1 MKILRLSLN
10 NLASLA
16 GTHVINFEDEPL
28 AQAGLIAIT
37 GKTGAGK
44 STLLD
49 AMCLALYDEIPRLR
63 GATGSLTDTA
73 GKEISLKDSKHILR
87 RGTTSGF
94 AELEFI
100 ALDQKRYSA
109 RWQIRRAHNKVDGN
123 LKVERAITCLDEQ
136 RVLNQ
141 KISEATPIVEQ
152 LIGLSFEQFTRAVL
166 LAQSEVG
173 AFLKAKDHE
182 RADLLEYLTNSQIFT
197 EVSKRAAVKFS
208 EIKQKRTDLEN
219 VMGHVVLLSDEALKD
234 LETQQ
239 HDLSQQLALLTQTE
253 KLYEND
259 VKWHKDCHELY
270 ASTQAKK
277 EIYDVQVDADLK
289 LASQKQLL
297 KHLDEFQTIREQFVL
312 RQQADTEL
320 KNLNQ
325 QLLKFEPNLQ
335 QAEYAQQQAI
345 SQQQQAEK
353 DLQAWQQHVEQLKP
367 QLEIAA
373 QLQHEI
379 SSKLQQYTALDA
391 AQKLF
396 AEQQIQPVQNNLKQ
410 LTTQLATE
418 QQQQQHLQ
426 QQFKQTAAW
435 ANFDDNLALTLQRLQ
450 DYLQL
455 EQQLRQQNPTLFQSA
470 LDTLIEQQQHTQQQL
485 LVWEKQYQHP
495 EQLEQQLTAE
505 QQQLQHALK
514 SVHVLERLQQ
524 ALEQWQQQ
532 TTLFEQ
538 LQQRQQE
545 TLSLQQQTQT
555 QIQTQ
560 QQQVQITEQALQQL
574 QQIFEQQRLLQHQ
587 SVQDLR
593 AQLKPNEACMV
604 CGSHEHPF
612 IQHENLLSDALN
624 QLQDQQLQQA
634 KTEFEHAQKQLQQL
648 ERARSQYDA
657 TYHQQQQ
664 RSLELQQQLEQQQT
678 LVQQLAT
685 SLSLDLDAALP
696 VAKQIE
702 HVQQH
707 WATTHQSTQHLQQ
720 SIQQANDT
728 LKQWRNAAQQAEQL
742 KYAIQQR
749 QDLAQRLQP
758 ILSLLDAEQRH
769 AWLNQPIEYYQNA
782 LQQLEQRHHL
792 QQQQVQLSKT
802 IEQLTQQQQQVQ
814 EKLLFLQQQHAE
826 KTLQL
831 QQIKTAG
838 SELRDQ
844 IKQLTRTH
852 AGCEY
857 QTYQE
862 WQQAL
867 DQQQQQLNLAL
878 STQRTVLNQAEQVL
892 KDLQLQKHGLDSRI
906 QQRMQQHTECQQHIA
921 TWQATHT
928 HFQTS
933 VIDECLQI
941 SYAEHQQIRN
951 MLQQQQN
958 SLESAKT
965 AWQTLEE
972 QYQKHLKQQP
982 QLSFDE
988 VTTRLAALQTDK
1000 AKQQQNYNEIEAQL
1014 RLNST
1019 NQGIFATY
1027 QTQIESIKA
1036 EEYRWGR
1043 IYDLIGHK
1051 EGTKFKKIAQEHHL
1065 DILVEYANQQLLPL
1079 SSRYQLHRIPDSLG
1093 LAIID
1098 LDMNS
1103 EIRPV
1108 LSLSGGETFLVS
1120 LALALAIANMA
1131 SGSMKLESLFIDEGF
1146 GTLDPTSLHMVMN
1159 ALDHLQSQGR
1169 KVVLISHI
1177 QEMHERIPV
1186 QIQVK
1191 PVGAGASEVNVVG

>member
-141 KISEATPIVEQ
+141 RISEATPIVEQ

-219 VMGHVVLLSDEALKD
+219 VMGHVVLLSDETLKD

-418 QQQQQHLQ
+418 QQQQQYLQ

-928 HFQTS
+928 HFQAS
-933 VIDECLQI
+933 IIDKCLQI

-1027 QTQIESIKA
+1027 QTQIENIKA

>member
-141 KISEATPIVEQ
+141 RISEATPIVEQ

-758 ILSLLDAEQRH
+758 ILSLLDTEQRN
-769 AWLNQPIEYYQNA
+769 AWLNQPIEYYQHA
-782 LQQLEQRHHL
+782 LQLLEQRHHL

-928 HFQTS
+928 HFQAS
-933 VIDECLQI
+933 IIDKCLQI

>member
-141 KISEATPIVEQ
+141 RISEATPIVEQ

-495 EQLEQQLTAE
+495 EHLEQQLTAE

-1019 NQGIFATY
+1019 NQRIFATY

>member
-1027 QTQIESIKA
+1027 QTQIENIKA

>member
-1 MKILRLSLN
+1 MKILRLSLK

-16 GTHVINFEDEPL
+16 GTHVINFEDDPL
-28 AQAGLIAIT
+28 AHAGLIAIT

-63 GATGSLTDTA
+63 GASGSLTDAA

-100 ALDQKRYSA
+100 ALDQKRYAA
-109 RWQIRRAHNKVDGN
+109 RWNIRRAHNKLDGN

-141 KISEATPIVEQ
+141 KISEATPLVEK

-197 EVSKRAAVKFS
+197 EVSKLAATKFS
-208 EIKQKRTDLEN
+208 DIKQKRAALES
-219 VMGHVVLLSDEALKD
+219 VMGHVTLLSDDALKS

-239 HDLSQQLALLTQTE
+239 HELSQQVTLLSQTE

-259 VKWHKDCHELY
+259 LKWHRDRQELY

-277 EIYDVQVDADLK
+277 EVYNVQVNADLQ
-289 LASQKQLL
+289 LAAQKQLL
-297 KHLDEFQTIREQFVL
+297 QQLDEFQSIREQFVL
-312 RQQADTEL
+312 RQQSEAELNTLNLQLADFQPT
-320 KNLNQ
+320 
-325 QLLKFEPNLQ
+325 LQ
-335 QAEYAQQQAI
+335 QAEHAQQQAI
-345 SQQQQAEK
+345 TQQHQAEK
-353 DLQAWQQHVEQLKP
+353 NLQTWQQHFAQLKP
-367 QLEIAA
+367 ELDTAA

-379 SSKLQQYTALDA
+379 SSKLQQYTTLDEE
-391 AQKLF
+391 QKSF
-396 AEQQIQPVQNNLKQ
+396 EKQQIQPVQNDLNTL
-410 LTTQLATE
+410 E
-418 QQQQQHLQ
+418 QQLVQQQKQQQHLAEQ
-426 QQFKQTAAW
+426 LQHTAEW
-435 ANFDDNLALTLQRLQ
+435 SIFDETLPLTVQRLQ
-450 DYLQL
+450 DYLQF
-455 EQQLRQQNPTLFQSA
+455 EQQLRQQNPKLFQASIDA
-470 LDTLIEQQQHTQQQL
+470 LIDQQQQALQQVAVWEQQ
-485 LVWEKQYQHP
+485 YQNH
-495 EQLEQQLTAE
+495 EQLEQQLYTD
-505 QQQLQHALK
+505 QQHLQQSSKHL
-514 SVHVLERLQQ
+514 HVLAQLKQT
-524 ALEQWQQQ
+524 LEQWQQYASS
-532 TTLFEQ
+532 FAQ
-538 LQQRQQE
+538 LQSRQQE
-545 TLSLQQQTQT
+545 TLSLQKQTQA

-560 QQQVQITEQALQQL
+560 QQQLLIAEQTLQQL
-574 QQIFEQQRLLQHQ
+574 QQVFEQQRLLQHQ

-604 CGSHEHPF
+604 CGSPEHPF
-612 IQHENLLSDALN
+612 IQHESLLSEALN
-624 QLQDQQLQQA
+624 QLQDQQLQHA
-634 KTEFEHAQKQLQQL
+634 KTEYVQAQKQLQQL
-648 ERARSQYDA
+648 ERDSTQFEV
-657 TYHQQQQ
+657 TYAQQQQ
-664 RSLELQQQLEQQQT
+664 RGLELQQQIEQQQT
-678 LVQQLAT
+678 LTQQLTASLSFTLDTAFPIADQIEKVQQQWVAT
-685 SLSLDLDAALP
+685 D
-696 VAKQIE
+696 
-702 HVQQH
+702 
-707 WATTHQSTQHLQQ
+707 QSTQQLQQ
-720 SIQQANDT
+720 AIQQASDT
-728 LKQWRNAAQQAEQL
+728 LKQWRSTTQQAEQL
-742 KYAIQQR
+742 KYTIQQR
-749 QDLAQRLQP
+749 QDLTQRLQT
-758 ILSLLDAEQRH
+758 IVADLSTAQQQT
-769 AWLNQPIEYYQNA
+769 WLNQPHDYYQNA
-782 LQQLEQRHHL
+782 LQHLLQRQALHQQQDAQFKVLEQL
-792 QQQQVQLSKT
+792 N
-802 IEQLTQQQQQVQ
+802 QQQQQ
-814 EKLLFLQQQHAE
+814 LQQKHSFLVQQLQD
-826 KTLQL
+826 KKQQL
-831 QQIKTAG
+831 QQIKAEG
-838 SELRDQ
+838 ISLRDQ
-844 IKQLTRTH
+844 IKQLTQNY
-852 AGCEY
+852 AGQAY

-867 DQQQQQLNLAL
+867 DQEQQQLNIAL
-878 STQRTVLNQAEQVL
+878 DTQRHALNQTEQTL
-892 KDLQLQKHGLDSRI
+892 KNLQLQQHGLNSKI
-906 QQRMQQHTECQQHIA
+906 QQCTQQLTQCMQHIE
-921 TWQATHT
+921 TWQTAHPE
-928 HFQTS
+928 FLSS
-933 VIDECLQI
+933 VIHDCLQI
-941 SYAEHQQIRN
+941 SYSDHQQMRN
-951 MLQQQQN
+951 MLQQHHN

-982 QLSFDE
+982 QLSFEDVE
-988 VTTRLAALQTDK
+988 SKLTALLAEKAQQAQRLS
-1000 AKQQQNYNEIEAQL
+1000 EIEAQL
-1014 RLNST
+1014 HIHAN
-1019 NQGIFATY
+1019 NQATLARY
-1027 QTQIESIKA
+1027 QTQIEEIKT

-1079 SSRYQLHRIPDSLG
+1079 SSRYQLHRIPESLS

-1186 QIQVK
+1186 QIQVN
-1191 PVGAGASEVNVVG
+1191 PVGAGASEINVVG

>member
-141 KISEATPIVEQ
+141 RISEATPIVEQ

-219 VMGHVVLLSDEALKD
+219 VMGHVVLLSDETLKD

-1019 NQGIFATY
+1019 NQRIFATY

>member
-141 KISEATPIVEQ
+141 RISEATPIVEQ

-353 DLQAWQQHVEQLKP
+353 DLQAWQQHVEQLKS

-396 AEQQIQPVQNNLKQ
+396 AEQQIQPVQNDLNQ
-410 LTTQLATE
+410 LTAQLATE

-758 ILSLLDAEQRH
+758 ILSLLDAEQKL
-769 AWLNQPIEYYQNA
+769 AWLNQPIEYYQHA

-1027 QTQIESIKA
+1027 QTQIENIKA

>member
-141 KISEATPIVEQ
+141 RISEATPIVEQ

-335 QAEYAQQQAI
+335 QAEYAQQQAM

-1019 NQGIFATY
+1019 NQRIFATY

>member
-1 MKILRLSLN
+1 
-10 NLASLA
+10 
-16 GTHVINFEDEPL
+16 
-28 AQAGLIAIT
+28 
-37 GKTGAGK
+37 
-44 STLLD
+44 
-49 AMCLALYDEIPRLR
+49 MCLALYDEIPRLR

-109 RWQIRRAHNKVDGN
+109 RWQIRRAYNKVDGN

-749 QDLAQRLQP
+749 QDLSQRLQP
-758 ILSLLDAEQRH
+758 ILSLLDAEQKL
-769 AWLNQPIEYYQNA
+769 AWLNQPIEYYQHA

-928 HFQTS
+928 HFQAS
-933 VIDECLQI
+933 IIDKCLQI

-1027 QTQIESIKA
+1027 QTQIENIKA

>member
-141 KISEATPIVEQ
+141 RISEATPIVEQ

-219 VMGHVVLLSDEALKD
+219 IMGHVVLLSEETLKG
-234 LETQQ
+234 LEVQK
-239 HDLSQQLALLTQTE
+239 HELSQQLALLTQTE

-270 ASTQAKK
+270 ASIQAKK

-297 KHLDEFQTIREQFVL
+297 KHLDEFQTIREQFVI

-657 TYHQQQQ
+657 TYQQQQQ

-958 SLESAKT
+958 SLESANT

-1019 NQGIFATY
+1019 NQRIFATY

>member
-1 MKILRLSLN
+1 
-10 NLASLA
+10 
-16 GTHVINFEDEPL
+16 
-28 AQAGLIAIT
+28 
-37 GKTGAGK
+37 
-44 STLLD
+44 
-49 AMCLALYDEIPRLR
+49 
-63 GATGSLTDTA
+63 
-73 GKEISLKDSKHILR
+73 
-87 RGTTSGF
+87 
-94 AELEFI
+94 
-100 ALDQKRYSA
+100 
-109 RWQIRRAHNKVDGN
+109 
-123 LKVERAITCLDEQ
+123 
-136 RVLNQ
+136 
-141 KISEATPIVEQ
+141 
-152 LIGLSFEQFTRAVL
+152 
-166 LAQSEVG
+166 
-173 AFLKAKDHE
+173 
-182 RADLLEYLTNSQIFT
+182 
-197 EVSKRAAVKFS
+197 
-208 EIKQKRTDLEN
+208 
-219 VMGHVVLLSDEALKD
+219 
-234 LETQQ
+234 
-239 HDLSQQLALLTQTE
+239 
-253 KLYEND
+253 
-259 VKWHKDCHELY
+259 
-270 ASTQAKK
+270 
-277 EIYDVQVDADLK
+277 
-289 LASQKQLL
+289 
-297 KHLDEFQTIREQFVL
+297 
-312 RQQADTEL
+312 
-320 KNLNQ
+320 
-325 QLLKFEPNLQ
+325 
-335 QAEYAQQQAI
+335 
-345 SQQQQAEK
+345 
-353 DLQAWQQHVEQLKP
+353 
-367 QLEIAA
+367 
-373 QLQHEI
+373 
-379 SSKLQQYTALDA
+379 
-391 AQKLF
+391 
-396 AEQQIQPVQNNLKQ
+396 
-410 LTTQLATE
+410 
-418 QQQQQHLQ
+418 
-426 QQFKQTAAW
+426 
-435 ANFDDNLALTLQRLQ
+435 
-450 DYLQL
+450 
-455 EQQLRQQNPTLFQSA
+455 
-470 LDTLIEQQQHTQQQL
+470 
-485 LVWEKQYQHP
+485 
-495 EQLEQQLTAE
+495 
-505 QQQLQHALK
+505 
-514 SVHVLERLQQ
+514 
-524 ALEQWQQQ
+524 
-532 TTLFEQ
+532 
-538 LQQRQQE
+538 
-545 TLSLQQQTQT
+545 
-555 QIQTQ
+555 IQTQ

-928 HFQTS
+928 HFQAS
-933 VIDECLQI
+933 IIDKCLQI

-988 VTTRLAALQTDK
+988 VTTQLAALQT
-1000 AKQQQNYNEIEAQL
+1000 
-1014 RLNST
+1014 
-1019 NQGIFATY
+1019 
-1027 QTQIESIKA
+1027 
-1036 EEYRWGR
+1036 
-1043 IYDLIGHK
+1043 
-1051 EGTKFKKIAQEHHL
+1051 
-1065 DILVEYANQQLLPL
+1065 
-1079 SSRYQLHRIPDSLG
+1079 
-1093 LAIID
+1093 
-1098 LDMNS
+1098 
-1103 EIRPV
+1103 
-1108 LSLSGGETFLVS
+1108 
-1120 LALALAIANMA
+1120 
-1131 SGSMKLESLFIDEGF
+1131 
-1146 GTLDPTSLHMVMN
+1146 
-1159 ALDHLQSQGR
+1159 
-1169 KVVLISHI
+1169 
-1177 QEMHERIPV
+1177 
-1186 QIQVK
+1186 
-1191 PVGAGASEVNVVG
+1191 

>member
-141 KISEATPIVEQ
+141 RISEATPIVEQ

-219 VMGHVVLLSDEALKD
+219 VMGHVVLLSDETLKD

>member
-16 GTHVINFEDEPL
+16 GTHVINFEEEPL

-123 LKVERAITCLDEQ
+123 LKVERAITCLNEQ

-219 VMGHVVLLSDEALKD
+219 VMGHVVLLSEETLKGLEAQKH
-234 LETQQ
+234 E
-239 HDLSQQLALLTQTE
+239 LSQQLALLTQTE

-297 KHLDEFQTIREQFVL
+297 KHLDKFQTIREQFVL
-312 RQQADTEL
+312 RQQADNEL
-320 KNLNQ
+320 KNLNE

-335 QAEYAQQQAI
+335 QAELAQQQAK

-353 DLQAWQQHVEQLKP
+353 ELEAWQQHVEQLKP

-470 LDTLIEQQQHTQQQL
+470 LDALIEQQQHIQQQL

-514 SVHVLERLQQ
+514 SMHVLERMQQ

-532 TTLFEQ
+532 ITLFEQ
-538 LQQRQQE
+538 LQLRQQE

-560 QQQVQITEQALQQL
+560 QQQVQIAEQALQQL

-593 AQLKPNEACMV
+593 SQLKPNEACMV
-604 CGSHEHPF
+604 CGSLEHPF

-648 ERARSQYDA
+648 ERDCSQYNA
-657 TYHQQQQ
+657 IYQQQQQ
-664 RSLELQQQLEQQQT
+664 RKLELQQQLEQQQT
-678 LVQQLAT
+678 LVQQLTA
-685 SLSLDLDAALP
+685 SLSLDVDAALP

-702 HVQQH
+702 SVQQH

-758 ILSLLDAEQRH
+758 ILSLLDAEQKL
-769 AWLNQPIEYYQNA
+769 AWLNQPIEYYQHA

-826 KTLQL
+826 KIQQL
-831 QQIKTAG
+831 QQIKTTG

-844 IKQLTRTH
+844 IKQLTKTH

-878 STQRTVLNQAEQVL
+878 NTQRTVLHQAEQVL
-892 KDLQLQKHGLDSRI
+892 KDLQLQKHGLDSKI

-921 TWQATHT
+921 TWQAAHT
-928 HFQTS
+928 HFQAS

-941 SYAEHQQIRN
+941 SYAEHQQIRK

-982 QLSFDE
+982 QLTFDE
-988 VTTRLAALQTDK
+988 VTTQLAALQTDK
-1000 AKQQQNYNEIEAQL
+1000 AKQQQDYNDIEAQL
-1014 RLNST
+1014 RLNRT
-1019 NQGIFATY
+1019 NQGIFAAY

>member
-141 KISEATPIVEQ
+141 RISEATPIVEQ

-545 TLSLQQQTQT
+545 TLSMQQQTQT

-928 HFQTS
+928 HFQAS
-933 VIDECLQI
+933 IIDKCLQI

-1191 PVGAGASEVNVVG
+1191 PVGAGASEVNVMG